1 MLWMCALR
9 FLNGL
14 GELMEEWT
22 DEFITAAQQELTA
35 MVKDWQ
41 YDYGASDEECVAML
55 LWKVLRLK
63 PDLKLDLDALK
74 RSQQLSD
81 QA

>member
-1 MLWMCALR
+1 
-9 FLNGL
+9 
-14 GELMEEWT
+14 MEEWT
-22 DEFITAAQQELTA
+22 DDFIRNAQKELMA

-41 YDYGASDEECVAML
+41 YDYGASDEQCVAML
-55 LWKVLRLK
+55 LWKVLRLM